1 MVRLFQ
7 VLEEE
12 VTKMLGIQRAFKRM
26 QEQVCR
32 WMKANLEEVQGLVS
46 DKCRTLQER
55 VNRLEEDGKAH
66 AKESVIPQL
75 HNYLQRFEQVLTA
88 IYQGRPTLN
97 PREERRAFQMEDLEA
112 KLLFEDELKLF
123 QVPRARDGWLGLDDL
138 KEELSGSHLRGLL
151 EEPLSPHAAF
161 GRLLK
166 VYQYLILRY
175 PMRPIGLAEAHSLS
189 GHSSS
194 ECTGTFDEHMVLSQ
208 LVIARL
214 YGVQDI
220 VQLAMLHCEA
230 VYKQPV
236 QRAHELLQEHFPTV
250 KHFKGFI
257 SKLSA
262 RFGTA
267 LTERLERANSA
278 LQDHIDERTKFLAVG
293 QTTGLIALLALCP
306 LRQDMLSSSPKV
318 CLV

>member
-1 MVRLFQ
+1 
-7 VLEEE
+7 
-12 VTKMLGIQRAFKRM
+12 MLGIQRAFKHM

-32 WMKANLEEVQGLVS
+32 WMKMNLEEVQSLVS
-46 DKCRTLQER
+46 DKCRMLQER

-66 AKESVIPQL
+66 AKESVTPLL
-75 HNYLQRFEQVLTA
+75 HKYLQRFEQVLTA
-88 IYQGRPTLN
+88 IYQGRPTLI
-97 PREERRAFQMEDLEA
+97 PREERAQQERFAPRYKWAFQMEDLEA

-123 QVPRARDGWLGLDDL
+123 QVPRTNNGWLGLDVL

-166 VYQYLILRY
+166 VYQYLILCY
-175 PMRPIGLAEAHSLS
+175 PMRPIDLADAHSLS

-194 ECTGTFDEHMVLSQ
+194 ECTGTFDKHMVLSQ

-214 YGVQDI
+214 YGLQDI

-250 KHFKGFI
+250 KHYKGFI

-267 LTERLERANSA
+267 LTERLEKANNA
-278 LQDHIDERTKFLAVG
+278 LQDHIDERTKFLPVD
-293 QTTGLIALLALCP
+293 QTTRLIAILALCP
-306 LRQDMLSSSPKV
+306 LRQDILSSSPKV